1 METTTTK
8 KKTEAVESIGPHGT
22 RGGTCAAPLVLL
34 LACSCCAITLTL
46 TALAAMKLHCFT
58 RFAIGVRE
66 MQVHVR
72 VCGCVV
78 GLAMFVSASHAA
90 AVAIHDRLSFESSRS
105 AAPAPHST
113 HESQELL
120 NRESGSEEGENV
132 ALAEAAEGGAS
143 GGDDRSDASSTVT
156 MVPDAT
162 RFVVLLL

>member
-1 METTTTK
+1 M
-8 KKTEAVESIGPHGT
+8 
-22 RGGTCAAPLVLL
+22 
-34 LACSCCAITLTL
+34 
-46 TALAAMKLHCFT
+46 
-58 RFAIGVRE
+58 GVRE

-90 AVAIHDRLSFESSRS
+90 AVAIRDRLSFESSRS
-105 AAPAPHST
+105 AAPPAHRSA
-113 HESQELL
+113 HESQALL

-143 GGDDRSDASSTVT
+143 GGDGRSDASSTVT

>member
-1 METTTTK
+1 METTTKT

-46 TALAAMKLHCFT
+46 TALAAMELHCFT
-58 RFAIGVRE
+58 RFVMGVRE

-72 VCGCVV
+72 VCGCVA

-90 AVAIHDRLSFESSRS
+90 AVAIRDRLSFESSRS
-105 AAPAPHST
+105 AAPAPRSA
-113 HESQELL
+113 HESQALL

-143 GGDDRSDASSTVT
+143 NGDDRSDASSTVT

-162 RFVVLLL
+162 RFVVSSL